1 MMQHAKIREWLLAI
15 TLAGHGGNSVAMT
28 LQEAVAEALRDNP
41 ELRMTMAVAEA
52 RRESV
57 QEASAGYLPTLDL
70 NASVGYENSRNTK
83 TVAAYG
89 NGSADDK
96 SQVRTRREASLVARQ
111 MLFDGF
117 ATREDVSQQSAR
129 QQAAEQQV
137 CVTAENLGLEVAEVY
152 LNVLKAQT
160 LRDHAKNNLNEHLR
174 LVALIRKQGEKGVS
188 NDADLAQA
196 EGRLMLAQA
205 DRIGAEA
212 VLRNARTRY
221 HKTVGALP
229 DVFVRPA
236 QTAGLPAGQEMA
248 IEQLMT
254 GHPSLAAADAEIRA
268 AEAVYY
274 ASKSGYL
281 PELDVTL
288 GTSWAKDRD
297 GVKGTEYDESA
308 LLNIRYNLFN
318 GGADTARRQ
327 QASHEVSEA
336 IENRQHQIEDMEEA
350 VRLAWVAVEFGR
362 TRLKPLKN
370 HVSLADRSRSLYEKQ
385 FLVGKRTLIDLL
397 DSQQE
402 SFAAQNRYTTADHDL
417 AIDQYRLLHTTGRL
431 LPALQTRLAGDWPCA
446 SSVSQQDVAGSENA
460 RPVTSAEYHEGQ

>member
-1 MMQHAKIREWLLAI
+1 M
-15 TLAGHGGNSVAMT
+15 
-28 LQEAVAEALRDNP
+28 
-41 ELRMTMAVAEA
+41 
-52 RRESV
+52 
-57 QEASAGYLPTLDL
+57 
-70 NASVGYENSRNTK
+70 
-83 TVAAYG
+83 
-89 NGSADDK
+89 
-96 SQVRTRREASLVARQ
+96 VARQ

-117 ATREDVSQQSAR
+117 ATQGDVGQQRAR
-129 QQAAEQQV
+129 QQAAEQEV

-152 LNVLKAQT
+152 LNVLKAQS
-160 LRDHAKNNLNEHLR
+160 LRDHARNNLNEHLR

-212 VLRNARTRY
+212 ALRNARTYYR
-221 HKTVGALP
+221 KAVGALP
-229 DVFVRPA
+229 DAFVRPVQA
-236 QTAGLPAGQEMA
+236 AGLPAGQALA

-254 GHPSLAAADAEIRA
+254 GHPSLAAADADIRA
-268 AEAVYY
+268 AEAVYD
-274 ASKSGYL
+274 ASKSGYM

-327 QASHEVSEA
+327 QASYEVSEA
-336 IENRQHQIEDMEEA
+336 IESRQHQIEEMEQS

-370 HVSLADRSRSLYEKQ
+370 HVSLADRARSLYEKQ

-417 AIDQYRLLHTTGRL
+417 MIDQYRLLHTTGRL
-431 LPALQTRLAGDWPCA
+431 LPALQTRLAGGWPCA
-446 SSVSQQDVAGSENA
+446 DSVAQQDVAGSNEA
-460 RPVTSAEYHEGQ
+460 RPVTSAEYKEG